1 MIPVASRAVIVR
13 NHDRYLS
20 AFMGREQHD
29 TRDAIGV
36 MPLQPLVRIQPF
48 PLFTISFCSSLLS
61 AKTKISMNQ
70 AIPLFADFFYF
81 RCVSICLFSSTLL
94 RANAAH
100 AAMDA

>member
-1 MIPVASRAVIVR
+1 
-13 NHDRYLS
+13 
-20 AFMGREQHD
+20 
-29 TRDAIGV
+29 
-36 MPLQPLVRIQPF
+36 
-48 PLFTISFCSSLLS
+48 LS